1 MHEDVE
7 TDANVYSFAPKV
19 FRYIRANDHI
29 SEYEIMMSVKP
40 QLNKLQI
47 FKTNSTSQN
56 NKGGK
61 SSSFFFFTEDKKF
74 IIKTIT
80 YSEKKTLMKML
91 PQTVDFIVNTGG
103 KSLIS
108 RIYGIYMV
116 EYPGISPVYLM
127 L

>member
-1 MHEDVE
+1 MVEMDFIQNKIMQEDVE

-19 FRYIRANDHI
+19 FRYIRANDKI

-47 FKTNSTSQN
+47 FKSNSNSMN
-56 NKGGK
+56 NEGGK

-80 YSEKKTLMKML
+80 YGEHQVIMKML
-91 PQTVDFIVNTGG
+91 
-103 KSLIS
+103 
-108 RIYGIYMV
+108 
-116 EYPGISPVYLM
+116 
-127 L
+127 